1 MGVMVGSIGLV
12 YGTLFNQ
19 PMDEYL
25 PMVGMGFVVWGLIAG
40 ILNDACYAYINSA
53 NYIRQSDAPLWI
65 YVLQVVWRQ
74 IIIFAHNFVIVI
86 AILAVFG
93 IDHPVRLLLFFPGL
107 ILLIINLTWMGQ
119 LVAILSVRYRD
130 VPQLVAS
137 MVQVL
142 FYITPLMWRQQMLT
156 KHTWL
161 ITFNPFASFVDIVRS
176 PLLGQFPA
184 LSSWI
189 TTGVLAIIGW
199 ILVMIVT
206 RRTFSRIAYWI

>member
-1 MGVMVGSIGLV
+1 MLIFRGVECQSLTLKIMFFDSLMAWRLWFLLGWLDIRQRYARSSIGPFWITFSMGVMVGSIGLV

-137 MVQVL
+137 MVKVL
-142 FYITPLMWRQQMLT
+142 F
-156 KHTWL
+156 
-161 ITFNPFASFVDIVRS
+161 
-176 PLLGQFPA
+176 
-184 LSSWI
+184 
-189 TTGVLAIIGW
+189 
-199 ILVMIVT
+199 
-206 RRTFSRIAYWI
+206 